1 MILHVYEDE
10 RGWQYKVM
18 EDLAGKFCP
27 RYHKPSSPPESGWKC
42 CKNFDH
48 EVERDVAEVKLGAHA
63 REHGWVT
70 IR

>member
-1 MILHVYEDE
+1 MIAHVYEDE

-27 RYHKPSSPPESGWKC
+27 RYHKPSSPPDSGWKC
-42 CKNFDH
+42 CQNFDH
-48 EVERDVAEVKLGAHA
+48 VVERDVAEVQLSMWA
-63 REHGWVT
+63 REKGMVV